1 MLGPVEYGSTVGAH
15 QTRPASRITTL
26 IHRRPGVC
34 SVDSIYGQKVQGEP
48 DTADRPYLVV
58 HLGWDRLLLSSDE
71 FVVQWRLTCHRKLK
85 APLVDVDSAPGAV
98 AEAVRS
104 TETGRKAA
112 LIPLWTCS
120 HNAQVGGELGSIA
133 KWTLEGSAESSRAS
147 RCALHPWPLLE
158 RGSMSY
164 VLVMPARELGDPVA
178 LVVLV
183 VAGDRPLHCIQF
195 RLRVFGFLDWQH
207 LIELLNGAV
216 HPGSARRARRRWSP
230 LPRPP

>member
-1 MLGPVEYGSTVGAH
+1 MLGPVEYGSTLGAH
-15 QTRPASRITTL
+15 QTSPASRITTL

-48 DTADRPYLVV
+48 DTANRPYLVV

-71 FVVQWRLTCHRKLK
+71 FALQGRLTCHRKLK

-104 TETGRKAA
+104 TETSRKAV

-120 HNAQVGGELGSIA
+120 HKAQVGGELGPIA
-133 KWTLEGSAESSRAS
+133 KWTIERTAESSRAS

-164 VLVMPARELGDPVA
+164 VLVMLARELGDPVA

-195 RLRVFGFLDWQH
+195 RLRVFKFLD
-207 LIELLNGAV
+207 
-216 HPGSARRARRRWSP
+216 
-230 LPRPP
+230 